1 MEKIQKRKRV
11 KLLHYSID
19 KIKLEFLW
27 VKTDRVQSFLNS
39 LVASDYT
46 LYYESKKL
54 TSCKHNFK
62 WGEGDGAIYLG
73 VIPNWEN
80 ENRSDKNVVLEYNP
94 NKVDPFLISELVW
107 LKNIPRIC
115 VKVMSFDI
123 AVDMSIPYDT
133 VRMLKRDVREYQ
145 CHIGH
150 RKVETQYLG
159 ELGHNHVKLYN
170 KAKEQKIKG
179 IDWTRF
185 EITCKKINSFSS
197 TLKEFQ
203 ELLKIPTLYYVCAQM
218 SLSEF
223 EQLNDTTRIIL
234 ESIIADINV
243 LNTIKDYKTRKKY
256 ERLLS
261 EYLNPIDISFSEIY
275 RVYQEF
281 GNNFMENDNQKSF
294 QLIDITSILISQ
306 HGF

>member
-1 MEKIQKRKRV
+1 MN
-11 KLLHYSID
+11 YSID

-27 VKTDRVQSFLNS
+27 VKTDRVQSFLDRLS
-39 LVASDYT
+39 MSDYT

-62 WGEGDGAIYLG
+62 WGEGDGAVYLG

-80 ENRSDKNVVLEYNP
+80 EDRSDKNIVLEYNP

-107 LKNIPRIC
+107 LKNIPKVCI
-115 VKVMSFDI
+115 KVMNFDV
-123 AVDMSIPYDT
+123 AVDMPIPYNT

-145 CHIGH
+145 CQIGH
-150 RKVETQYLG
+150 REVETQYLG

-170 KAKEQKIKG
+170 KAKEQKIKD
-179 IDWTRF
+179 INWTRF
-185 EITCKKINSFSS
+185 EITCKKINSFST
-197 TLKEFQ
+197 TLKEFE
-203 ELLKIPTLYYVCAQM
+203 ELLKIPMLYYVCAQM

-243 LNTIKDYKTRKKY
+243 LNTIKEYKTRKKY
-256 ERLLS
+256 EKLLS
-261 EYLNPIDISFSEIY
+261 QYLNPIDISMSEIF
-275 RVYQEF
+275 RVYTEF
-281 GNNFMENDNQKSF
+281 GNSFSENDNQKSF
-294 QLIDITSILISQ
+294 MLIDIYSIMRKQ
-306 HGF
+306 QRF